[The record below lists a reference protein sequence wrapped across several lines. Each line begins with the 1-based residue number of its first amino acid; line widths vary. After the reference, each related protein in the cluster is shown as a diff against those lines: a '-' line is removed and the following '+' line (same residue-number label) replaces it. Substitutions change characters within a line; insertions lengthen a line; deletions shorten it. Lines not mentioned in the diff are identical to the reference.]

1 MLRTVP
7 SDAMMVEEN
16 TDPLDFHCD
25 QKLCDLFDA
34 QSTVSTS
41 CGDPMSESMTSD
53 FSDFGSR
60 KSSNDAHFKSRRA
73 SNDDY
78 FGWRRA
84 SNDSYVK
91 PAQPSISA
99 YDNAFGITGF
109 SVLEE
114 STPKAAPSW
123 DQGFPVYA
131 PVPVKDEKTP
141 TTAATWDDAFAV
153 HAPII
158 VTEEIAKKTA
168 SWESAFGVIGGAQC
182 AASISLL
189 GPDMMTAS
197 WDQAFGC

>member
-1 MLRTVP
+1 
-7 SDAMMVEEN
+7 MMVEEN

-34 QSTVSTS
+34 QSTVSTTY
-41 CGDPMSESMTSD
+41 GDPMSESMTSN

-60 KSSNDAHFKSRRA
+60 KSSF
-73 SNDDY
+73 
-78 FGWRRA
+78 
-84 SNDSYVK
+84 DSYVK

-153 HAPII
+153 HAPIN
-158 VTEEIAKKTA
+158 VTEEKDDTAKKTA
-168 SWESAFGVIGGAQC
+168 SWESAFGVDGGARC